1 MAYLNLKFRY
11 LISLNVS
18 SFLKISNS
26 DIRVTHRT
34 IVTSLR
40 TIVTGQQARC
50 ILGRG
55 DKAVNDIRDESG
67 AKIKIERSSQ
77 TGKER
82 IITVDG
88 HTDSIF
94 KVLYLRYSEILA
106 IGSDLISTIC
116 AGLHPDM

>member
-106 IGSDLISTIC
+106 IGSDLNRLCRLT
-116 AGLHPDM
+116 P